1 MGPSVTAR
9 QAECIVGLLYA
20 VLSAGT
26 IRLTGDGQGLAAVW
40 PANAVLLAALLDRRP
55 DGWGRLL
62 AVGYLANVA
71 TGLAMRGVGPAPFL
85 DGLCHV
91 AEAWIAAR
99 LLRPVLNGEDVL
111 VAPSVVG
118 RFILVCGLVAPAL
131 SGLGGA
137 AVASLVSGRDPRV
150 AFGSWVTGNGLGL
163 LVFTPFLF
171 ALLRGDYRRCLTGK
185 DWSRRAEAL
194 GLQGLVAATACGVFC
209 VAERS
214 LLFVLFGPAM
224 LATFRVGRLG
234 TKAAVA
240 VIAVIGTVATLRGQ
254 GPIAAVT
261 PDPHEQAT
269 LLHAFLAVL
278 LLTCLPVA
286 AALTAQGRN
295 LRSLS
300 RSAEALRAQRAELAR
315 LAATDGLTGVLN
327 RTAFREAALAAMRDP
342 GRSRAWSRSTSTC
355 SSRSTTGTATSR
367 ATGRWSTWSRSCAP
381 ACARPTR
388 SGGSAATSS
397 WSCSPGP
404 MPTGRRRWRRACAR
418 PCAAPR
424 SPSTTA
430 RCSCCRCPAASPR
443 TGTGWASR
451 TWSTPPTWRSTAPSA
466 PDGRRGCCRRDPRPA
481 GRPPGAAEAG
491 DDERPRRPQ
500 AGIIR
505 SSHSI
510 SS

>member
-327 RTAFREAALAAMRDP
+327 RTAFRETALAAMRDP
-342 GRSRAWSRSTSTC
+342 RAVPSLVAIDLDLFKQVNDRHGHLAGDRALVHLVSVLRAGLREADTIGRVGGDEFLVLLPGTDADRAQ
-355 SSRSTTGTATSR
+355 AV
-367 ATGRWSTWSRSCAP
+367 A
-381 ACARPTR
+381 ARLR
-388 SGGSAATSS
+388 EAL
-397 WSCSPGP
+397 
-404 MPTGRRRWRRACAR
+404 RRAPLSLDDGTVLLLSMSCGVAPHR
-418 PCAAPR
+418 DGMGFEDMVHAADMALYGAKR
-424 SPSTTA
+424 
-430 RCSCCRCPAASPR
+430 
-443 TGTGWASR
+443 
-451 TWSTPPTWRSTAPSA
+451 
-466 PDGRRGCCRRDPRPA
+466 A
-481 GRPPGAAEAG
+481 GRETWMLSA
-491 DDERPRRPQ
+491 
-500 AGIIR
+500 
-505 SSHSI
+505 
-510 SS
+510 

>member
-327 RTAFREAALAAMRDP
+327 RTAFRETALAAMRDP
-342 GRSRAWSRSTSTC
+342 RAVPSLVAIDLDLFKQVNDRHGHLAGDRALVHLVSVLRAGLREADAIGRVGGDEFLVLLP
-355 SSRSTTGTATSR
+355 GTDADQ
-367 ATGRWSTWSRSCAP
+367 AQVVA
-381 ACARPTR
+381 ARLR
-388 SGGSAATSS
+388 EAL
-397 WSCSPGP
+397 
-404 MPTGRRRWRRACAR
+404 RRAPLTLDDGTVLLLSMSCGVAPHRDGMGFEDLVHAADMALYGAKRAGRDAR
-418 PCAAPR
+418 ARQEHAAQ
-424 SPSTTA
+424 
-430 RCSCCRCPAASPR
+430 
-443 TGTGWASR
+443 
-451 TWSTPPTWRSTAPSA
+451 
-466 PDGRRGCCRRDPRPA
+466 RPA
-481 GRPPGAAEAG
+481 R
-491 DDERPRRPQ
+491 RPRR
-500 AGIIR
+500 AALSGR
-505 SSHSI
+505 A
-510 SS
+510 

>member
-1 MGPSVTAR
+1 MTAR

-327 RTAFREAALAAMRDP
+327 RTAFRETALAAMRDP
-342 GRSRAWSRSTSTC
+342 RAVPSLVAIDLDLFKQVNDRHGHLAGDRALVHLVSVLRAGLREADTIGRVGGDEFLVLLPGTDADRAQ
-355 SSRSTTGTATSR
+355 AV
-367 ATGRWSTWSRSCAP
+367 A
-381 ACARPTR
+381 ARLR
-388 SGGSAATSS
+388 EAL
-397 WSCSPGP
+397 
-404 MPTGRRRWRRACAR
+404 RRAPLSLDDGTVLLLSMSCGVAPHR
-418 PCAAPR
+418 DGMGFEDLVHAADMALYGAKR
-424 SPSTTA
+424 
-430 RCSCCRCPAASPR
+430 
-443 TGTGWASR
+443 
-451 TWSTPPTWRSTAPSA
+451 
-466 PDGRRGCCRRDPRPA
+466 A
-481 GRPPGAAEAG
+481 GRETWMLSA
-491 DDERPRRPQ
+491 
-500 AGIIR
+500 
-505 SSHSI
+505 
-510 SS
+510 

>member
-327 RTAFREAALAAMRDP
+327 RTAFRETALAAMRD
-342 GRSRAWSRSTSTC
+342 SRAVPSLVAIDLDLFKQVNDRHGHLAGDRALVHLVSVLRAGLREADTIG
-355 SSRSTTGTATSR
+355 RVGGDEFLVLLPGTDADR
-367 ATGRWSTWSRSCAP
+367 AQAV
-381 ACARPTR
+381 AARLR
-388 SGGSAATSS
+388 EAL
-397 WSCSPGP
+397 
-404 MPTGRRRWRRACAR
+404 RRAPLTLDDGTVLLLSMSCGVAPHR
-418 PCAAPR
+418 DGMGFEDLVHAADMALYGAKR
-424 SPSTTA
+424 
-430 RCSCCRCPAASPR
+430 
-443 TGTGWASR
+443 
-451 TWSTPPTWRSTAPSA
+451 
-466 PDGRRGCCRRDPRPA
+466 A
-481 GRPPGAAEAG
+481 GRETWMLSA
-491 DDERPRRPQ
+491 
-500 AGIIR
+500 
-505 SSHSI
+505 
-510 SS
+510 

>member
-327 RTAFREAALAAMRDP
+327 RTAFRETALAAMRDP
-342 GRSRAWSRSTSTC
+342 RAVPSLVAIDLDLFKQVNDRHGHLAGDRALVHLVSVLRAGLREADAIGRVGGDEFLVLLP
-355 SSRSTTGTATSR
+355 GTDADQ
-367 ATGRWSTWSRSCAP
+367 AQAV
-381 ACARPTR
+381 AARLR
-388 SGGSAATSS
+388 EAL
-397 WSCSPGP
+397 
-404 MPTGRRRWRRACAR
+404 RRAPLSLDDGTVLLLSMSCGVAPHR
-418 PCAAPR
+418 DGMGFEDLVHAADMALYGAKR
-424 SPSTTA
+424 
-430 RCSCCRCPAASPR
+430 
-443 TGTGWASR
+443 
-451 TWSTPPTWRSTAPSA
+451 
-466 PDGRRGCCRRDPRPA
+466 A
-481 GRPPGAAEAG
+481 GRETWMLSA
-491 DDERPRRPQ
+491 
-500 AGIIR
+500 
-505 SSHSI
+505 
-510 SS
+510 

>member
-300 RSAEALRAQRAELAR
+300 RSAEALRAQRAEFAR

-327 RTAFREAALAAMRDP
+327 RTAFRETALAAMRDP
-342 GRSRAWSRSTSTC
+342 RAVPSLVAIDLDLFKQVNDRHGHLAGDRALVHLVSVLRAGLRDADAIGRVGGDEFLVLLP
-355 SSRSTTGTATSR
+355 GTDADQ
-367 ATGRWSTWSRSCAP
+367 AQVA
-381 ACARPTR
+381 AARLR
-388 SGGSAATSS
+388 EAL
-397 WSCSPGP
+397 
-404 MPTGRRRWRRACAR
+404 RRAPLTLDDGTVLLLSMSCGVAPHR
-418 PCAAPR
+418 PSMTFEDLVHAADMALYGAKR
-424 SPSTTA
+424 
-430 RCSCCRCPAASPR
+430 
-443 TGTGWASR
+443 
-451 TWSTPPTWRSTAPSA
+451 
-466 PDGRRGCCRRDPRPA
+466 A
-481 GRPPGAAEAG
+481 GRETWMLSA
-491 DDERPRRPQ
+491 
-500 AGIIR
+500 
-505 SSHSI
+505 
-510 SS
+510 

>member
-1 MGPSVTAR
+1 MTAR

-55 DGWGRLL
+55 EGWGRLL

-327 RTAFREAALAAMRDP
+327 RTAFREAALAAMRN
-342 GRSRAWSRSTSTC
+342 SRAVPSLVAIDLDLFKQVNDRHGHLAGDRALVHLVSVLRAGLREADTIG
-355 SSRSTTGTATSR
+355 RVGGDEFLVLLPGTDADR
-367 ATGRWSTWSRSCAP
+367 AQVVA
-381 ACARPTR
+381 ARLR
-388 SGGSAATSS
+388 EAL
-397 WSCSPGP
+397 
-404 MPTGRRRWRRACAR
+404 RRAPLTLDDGTVLLLSMSCGVAPHR
-418 PCAAPR
+418 DGMGFEDLVHAADMALYGAKR
-424 SPSTTA
+424 
-430 RCSCCRCPAASPR
+430 
-443 TGTGWASR
+443 
-451 TWSTPPTWRSTAPSA
+451 
-466 PDGRRGCCRRDPRPA
+466 A
-481 GRPPGAAEAG
+481 GRETWMLSA
-491 DDERPRRPQ
+491 
-500 AGIIR
+500 
-505 SSHSI
+505 
-510 SS
+510 

>member
-327 RTAFREAALAAMRDP
+327 RTAFRETALAAMRDP
-342 GRSRAWSRSTSTC
+342 RAVPSLVAIDLDLFKQVNDRHGHLAGDRALVHLVSVLRAGLREADAIGRVGGDEFLVLLP
-355 SSRSTTGTATSR
+355 GTDADQ
-367 ATGRWSTWSRSCAP
+367 AQAV
-381 ACARPTR
+381 AARLR
-388 SGGSAATSS
+388 EAL
-397 WSCSPGP
+397 
-404 MPTGRRRWRRACAR
+404 RRAPLTLDDGTVLLLSMSCGVAPHR
-418 PCAAPR
+418 DGMGFEDLVHAADMALYGAKR
-424 SPSTTA
+424 
-430 RCSCCRCPAASPR
+430 
-443 TGTGWASR
+443 
-451 TWSTPPTWRSTAPSA
+451 
-466 PDGRRGCCRRDPRPA
+466 A
-481 GRPPGAAEAG
+481 GRETWMLSA
-491 DDERPRRPQ
+491 
-500 AGIIR
+500 
-505 SSHSI
+505 
-510 SS
+510 

>member
-62 AVGYLANVA
+62 AAGYLANVA

-99 LLRPVLNGEDVL
+99 LLRPALNGEDML

-131 SGLGGA
+131 SGLGGT
-137 AVASLVSGRDPRV
+137 AVASLVSGRDPAV
-150 AFGSWVTGNGLGL
+150 AFGNWVTGNGLGL

-171 ALLRGDYRRCLTGK
+171 ALLRGDYLRCLTGK
-185 DWSRRAEAL
+185 DWGRRAEAL
-194 GLQGLVAATACGVFC
+194 ALQGLVAATAYGVFC

-300 RSAEALRAQRAELAR
+300 RSAESLRAQRAELAR

-327 RTAFREAALAAMRDP
+327 RTAFREAALAAMRN
-342 GRSRAWSRSTSTC
+342 SRM
-355 SSRSTTGTATSR
+355 
-367 ATGRWSTWSRSCAP
+367 AP
-381 ACARPTR
+381 V
-388 SGGSAATSS
+388 
-397 WSCSPGP
+397 
-404 MPTGRRRWRRACAR
+404 
-418 PCAAPR
+418 
-424 SPSTTA
+424 
-430 RCSCCRCPAASPR
+430 
-443 TGTGWASR
+443 
-451 TWSTPPTWRSTAPSA
+451 STPPSLIAIDLDLFKQVNDRH
-466 PDGRRGCCRRDPRPA
+466 GHL
-481 GRPPGAAEAG
+481 AG
-491 DDERPRRPQ
+491 DRALVHLVSVLRAGLREADTIGRVGGDEFLVLLPGTDADQAQVVAARLREALRRAPLTLDDGT
-500 AGIIR
+500 ALLLSMSCGVAPHR
-505 SSHSI
+505 DGMGFEEVVHAADMALYGAKRARRETWMLSA
-510 SS
+510 

>member
-55 DGWGRLL
+55 EGWGRLL

-327 RTAFREAALAAMRDP
+327 RTAFREAALAAMRN
-342 GRSRAWSRSTSTC
+342 SRAVPSLVAIDLDLFKQVNDRHGHLAGDRALVHLVSVLRAGLREADTIG
-355 SSRSTTGTATSR
+355 RVGGDEFLVLLPGTDADR
-367 ATGRWSTWSRSCAP
+367 AQVVA
-381 ACARPTR
+381 ARLR
-388 SGGSAATSS
+388 EAL
-397 WSCSPGP
+397 
-404 MPTGRRRWRRACAR
+404 RRAPLTLDDGTVLLLSMSCGVAPHR
-418 PCAAPR
+418 DGMGFEDLVHAADMALYGAKR
-424 SPSTTA
+424 
-430 RCSCCRCPAASPR
+430 
-443 TGTGWASR
+443 
-451 TWSTPPTWRSTAPSA
+451 
-466 PDGRRGCCRRDPRPA
+466 A
-481 GRPPGAAEAG
+481 GRETWMLSA
-491 DDERPRRPQ
+491 
-500 AGIIR
+500 
-505 SSHSI
+505 
-510 SS
+510 

>member
-71 TGLAMRGVGPAPFL
+71 TGLAMRGVGPTPFL

-315 LAATDGLTGVLN
+315 IAATDGLTGVLN
-327 RTAFREAALAAMRDP
+327 RTAFRETALAAMRDP
-342 GRSRAWSRSTSTC
+342 RAVPSLVAIDLDLFKQVNDRHGHLAGDRALVHLVSVLRAGLREADAIGRVGGDEFLVLLP
-355 SSRSTTGTATSR
+355 GTDADQ
-367 ATGRWSTWSRSCAP
+367 AQVA
-381 ACARPTR
+381 AARLR
-388 SGGSAATSS
+388 EAL
-397 WSCSPGP
+397 
-404 MPTGRRRWRRACAR
+404 RRAPLTLDDGTVLLLSMSCGVAPHR
-418 PCAAPR
+418 DGMGFEDLVHAADMALYGAKR
-424 SPSTTA
+424 
-430 RCSCCRCPAASPR
+430 
-443 TGTGWASR
+443 
-451 TWSTPPTWRSTAPSA
+451 
-466 PDGRRGCCRRDPRPA
+466 A
-481 GRPPGAAEAG
+481 GRETWMLSA
-491 DDERPRRPQ
+491 
-500 AGIIR
+500 
-505 SSHSI
+505 
-510 SS
+510 

>member
-327 RTAFREAALAAMRDP
+327 RTAFRETALAAMRDP
-342 GRSRAWSRSTSTC
+342 RAVPSLVAIDLDLFKQVNDRHGHLAGDRALVHLVSVLRAGLREADAIGRVGGDEFLVLLP
-355 SSRSTTGTATSR
+355 GTDADQ
-367 ATGRWSTWSRSCAP
+367 AQVVA
-381 ACARPTR
+381 ARLR
-388 SGGSAATSS
+388 EAL
-397 WSCSPGP
+397 
-404 MPTGRRRWRRACAR
+404 RRAPLTLDDGTVLLLSMSCGVAPHR
-418 PCAAPR
+418 DGMGFEDLVHAADMALYGAKR
-424 SPSTTA
+424 
-430 RCSCCRCPAASPR
+430 
-443 TGTGWASR
+443 
-451 TWSTPPTWRSTAPSA
+451 
-466 PDGRRGCCRRDPRPA
+466 A
-481 GRPPGAAEAG
+481 GRETWMLSA
-491 DDERPRRPQ
+491 
-500 AGIIR
+500 
-505 SSHSI
+505 
-510 SS
+510 

>member
-1 MGPSVTAR
+1 MTAR

-327 RTAFREAALAAMRDP
+327 RTAFRETALAAMRDP
-342 GRSRAWSRSTSTC
+342 RAVPSLVAIDLDLFKQVNDRHGHLAGDRALVHLVSVLRAGLREADAIGRVGGDEFLVLLP
-355 SSRSTTGTATSR
+355 GTDADQ
-367 ATGRWSTWSRSCAP
+367 AQVVA
-381 ACARPTR
+381 ARLR
-388 SGGSAATSS
+388 EAL
-397 WSCSPGP
+397 
-404 MPTGRRRWRRACAR
+404 RRAPLTLDDGTVLLLSMSCGVAPHR
-418 PCAAPR
+418 DGMGFEDLVHAADMALYGAKR
-424 SPSTTA
+424 
-430 RCSCCRCPAASPR
+430 
-443 TGTGWASR
+443 
-451 TWSTPPTWRSTAPSA
+451 
-466 PDGRRGCCRRDPRPA
+466 A
-481 GRPPGAAEAG
+481 GRETWMLSA
-491 DDERPRRPQ
+491 
-500 AGIIR
+500 
-505 SSHSI
+505 
-510 SS
+510 